1 MADIFISH
9 SSKTQENL
17 QKVGRLVQL
26 LSDRWSVWW
35 DDRLV
40 GRYNQV
46 IPNEI
51 DLAAC
56 MVPIWTHAAST
67 SDAVHG
73 ELVLARRAGKHIVPA
88 RMEECAAPFAFGTY
102 SDVDFTRWNGEADH
116 PAMLQLARKLATVLP
131 PSSKPK
137 RPHSIG
143 DNPLELPALFMSVS
157 SHETQVEPL
166 PAVQALRIFG
176 ADAVLVSAYDLLP
189 PPRNDKRRAEL
200 EKNRRMTLKE
210 LERIRRSGGLVLV
223 DSGNYEASRL
233 QDAHWTP
240 SKFQQ
245 ALTDVPYDWVF
256 SFDVMEPSRGWKK
269 AVQQVIDAVEA
280 NRLFASAPVLPIV
293 HAPYTDKHGHDAK
306 SLPAV
311 VHGVADALAPPMI
324 AVPERELGRGLMERA
339 LTVQRI
345 RQALDKLPFYQPLH
359 LLGTGNPWS
368 IVVLAAAGADSF
380 DGLEWCRVAVDR
392 ETNRLNHFQHFDLFT
407 YQRGQA
413 ESPVASEVLKDDNED
428 FNARA
433 TFHNL
438 DYFAQLRDE
447 LRAAAAK
454 GSFEALSARILGPSH
469 RILARKMPA
478 LFP

>member
-9 SSKTQENL
+9 SSKTPENL
-17 QKVGRLVQL
+17 KKVGRLAEL

-35 DDRLV
+35 DDTLV
-40 GRYNQV
+40 GRYTQV
-46 IPNEI
+46 IPSEI
-51 DLAAC
+51 RLATC
-56 MVPIWTHAAST
+56 MVPVWTHAAST
-67 SDAVHG
+67 SDAVHE
-73 ELVLARRAGKHIVPA
+73 ELALARSADKHIVPA
-88 RMEECAAPFAFGTY
+88 RMEDCAAPFTFGVY
-102 SDVDFTRWNGEADH
+102 SDVDFTCWTGEADH
-116 PAMLQLARKLATVLP
+116 PAVLQLARKLATVLP
-131 PSSKPK
+131 PPVKPK
-137 RPHSIG
+137 RLHRIG
-143 DNPLELPALFMSVS
+143 DVRLELPALFMSVS

-189 PPRNDKRRAEL
+189 TRRDKAMVREL
-200 EKNRRMTLKE
+200 AN
-210 LERIRRSGGLVLV
+210 IRSQGGLVLV

-233 QDAHWTP
+233 KDMSWTQP
-240 SKFQQ
+240 KFQQ
-245 ALTDVPYDWVF
+245 ALKGVPHDWVF
-256 SFDVMEPSRGWKK
+256 SFDVMEPSLGWKR
-269 AVQQVIDAVEA
+269 AARQIIDTVEA
-280 NRLFASAPVLPIV
+280 NRKFTSAPVLPIV
-293 HAPYTDKHGHDAK
+293 HAPFTKKHGHHAE

-311 VHGVADALAPPMI
+311 VHGVAEALAPPMI
-324 AVPERELGRGLMERA
+324 AVPERELGRGLAERA
-339 LTVQRI
+339 VTVQRI
-345 RQALDKLPFYQPLH
+345 RQMLDTLPFYQPLH

-380 DGLEWCRVAVDR
+380 DGLEWCRVVVDR

-413 ESPVASEVLKDDNED
+413 ESPLVVEVLKNDNID

-438 DYFAQLRDE
+438 DYFAQLKDD

-454 GSFEALSARILGPSH
+454 GSFEALSARILGSSH
-469 RILARKMPA
+469 RLLARKMPT